1 MVYYTPSTIQQS
13 RENYITTHTSL
24 YVIFS
29 LHQQDNLKVNKKNFL
44 PELEQSRANQANRIE
59 RQFKRTGTQ
68 RQNLEKHHYMISLRV
83 RYVSICLNKL
93 KNFLFRAQLQTKSNH

>member
-1 MVYYTPSTIQQS
+1 MVYYTPSTIQS
-13 RENYITTHTSL
+13 RENYITTHT

-83 RYVSICLNKL
+83 RDTS
-93 KNFLFRAQLQTKSNH
+93 LFA